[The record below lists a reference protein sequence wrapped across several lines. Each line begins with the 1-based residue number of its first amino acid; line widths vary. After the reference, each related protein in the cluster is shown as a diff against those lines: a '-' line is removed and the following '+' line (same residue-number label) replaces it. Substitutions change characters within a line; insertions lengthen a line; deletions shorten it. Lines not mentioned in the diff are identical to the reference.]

1 MQWDKKDFQVD
12 LSRALKG
19 YNRPKINELCDK
31 LVEHLNY
38 DNDLPEEEFAKR
50 VLNNLRR
57 KRCFNQLR
65 MVADALIQNG
75 MATPKIRRLYA
86 QSLIDQGELSSAIP
100 YLQELVTEIEN
111 DTEHES
117 ELAEAKG
124 LIGRAYKQ
132 IYVNIGRTPSQ
143 RATVALNAA
152 ISTYLDVYCKHP
164 NKHTW
169 HGINTAAL
177 LMRAKEDQ
185 IEVSG
190 IDDPEGKS
198 REIAERILSTISAL
212 WERWEVDVW
221 DSVTAMEACVAL
233 ERHDDA
239 IIWLNR
245 YVSEPLA
252 DSFEIGSTLRQM
264 EEIWRLEVDSE
275 PGASIIPV
283 LRAELLQ
290 KEGGGLTVDAKSYQP
305 GALAKKPSKDLEK
318 ILGSARYHSYKFML
332 RSIDCARAVARIESM
347 PGHGFGTGFLVPAD
361 QLHKKLGGG
370 FVLVTNSHVVS
381 DDDEV
386 KDALFPDDVT
396 VTFQLL
402 SEEGNSHEE
411 YFVSEILWTSPPW
424 KFDTSIL
431 KLQRNPEGVKP
442 ISVHP
447 RLPVP
452 DGEQRVYIIG
462 HPKGGSLSFSIQ
474 DNVLIDHDD
483 PYLHYRT
490 PTEGGSSGSPV
501 FNAQWK
507 LIGLHH
513 AGSLEMPRLHGEKG
527 TYEANEGI
535 WIQSIKK
542 ELTKKF
548 GSEN

>member
-1 MQWDKKDFQVD
+1 MLWDKQDFQVEF
-12 LSRALKG
+12 SRALKR
-19 YNRPKINELCDK
+19 YNRAKIDELCDN
-31 LVEHLNY
+31 LINHLNY
-38 DNDLPEEEFAKR
+38 DNDLPEEDFAKR
-50 VLNNLRR
+50 VLDNLRR
-57 KRCFNQLR
+57 KRCFTQLR
-65 MVADALIQNG
+65 IVADALIQNG
-75 MATPKIRRLYA
+75 LTTPKIRRLYA
-86 QSLIDQGELSSAIP
+86 QSLLDQGELSSAIP
-100 YLQELVTEIEN
+100 YLEALVTEIEN
-111 DTEHES
+111 DAEHES

-132 IYVNIGRTPSQ
+132 IYVNIGRTPSK
-143 RATVALNAA
+143 RAAAALNAA
-152 ISTYLDVYCKHP
+152 IKSYLAVYSSHP
-164 NKHTW
+164 NLHTW

-177 LMRAKEDQ
+177 LMRAKKEQ
-185 IEVSG
+185 IEVNG
-190 IDDPEGKS
+190 IDDPEQKG
-198 REIAERILSTISAL
+198 REIAERILSYISML

-221 DSVTAMEACVAL
+221 HSVTAMEACVAL

-239 IIWLNR
+239 TIWLKR

-252 DSFEIGSTLRQM
+252 DAFELGSTLRQM
-264 EEIWRLEVDSE
+264 EEIWRLDVDSE
-275 PGASIIPV
+275 PGASILSV

-290 KEGGGLTVDAKSYQP
+290 KEGGALTVDAKKYQP
-305 GALAKKPSKDLEK
+305 GALAKKPSKDIEK
-318 ILGSARYHSYKFML
+318 ILGSVRYHSYKFML
-332 RSIDCARAVARIESM
+332 RSIDCARAVARIENM
-347 PGHGFGTGFLVPAD
+347 PGQGFGTGFLVPSD
-361 QLHKKLGGG
+361 HLHEKLGGD
-370 FVLVTNSHVVS
+370 FVLITNAHVVS
-381 DDDEV
+381 DDGDV
-386 KDALFPDDVT
+386 KDALFPEDAI

-402 SEEGNSHEE
+402 AEEGKAHKE
-411 YFVSEILWTSPPW
+411 YSVSDLLWTSPPW
-424 KFDTSIL
+424 KLDTSIL
-431 KLQRNPEGVKP
+431 RLQSVPEGINP
-442 ISVHP
+442 ISVHS

-513 AGSLEMPRLHGEKG
+513 AGSLQMPKLHDKKG

-548 GSEN
+548 RNEN